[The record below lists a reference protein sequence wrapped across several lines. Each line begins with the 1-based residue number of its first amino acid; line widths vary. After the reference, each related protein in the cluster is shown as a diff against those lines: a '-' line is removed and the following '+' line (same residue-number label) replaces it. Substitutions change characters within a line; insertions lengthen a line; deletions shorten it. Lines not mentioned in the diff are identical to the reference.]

1 MSEVEELIKKQNELR
16 DKRNALYKEI
26 DAIESEIN
34 KIELER
40 FNLDDLI
47 GKYIIYRANGDT
59 YYMKITDIKR
69 LIRGPRLVGRLFYM
83 LDEDGRDSI
92 MHCYESNSIDIDC
105 WEDARKYI
113 TFITEEDYVN
123 AFDIAHEEIKK
134 RMTR

>member
-1 MSEVEELIKKQNELR
+1 MCAIEELIKKQSELR

-34 KIELER
+34 KLELER

-59 YYMKITDIKR
+59 HYIKITDVKR

-83 LDEDGRDSI
+83 IDEDRSDSI
-92 MHCYESNSIDIDC
+92 MHCYESSSIDIDG
-105 WEDARKYI
+105 WEYARQYI
-113 TFITEEDYVN
+113 TFITEEEYVS
-123 AFDIAHEEIKK
+123 AFEKFCEEIKK

>member
-1 MSEVEELIKKQNELR
+1 MSEIEDLKKIQDELR

-26 DAIESEIN
+26 AAIESEIN
-34 KIELER
+34 KLELER

-47 GKYIIYRANGDT
+47 GKYVIYRANGDT

-83 LDEDGRDSI
+83 LDEDRQDSI
-92 MHCYESNSIDIDC
+92 MHCYESNSIDIDG
-105 WEDARKYI
+105 WENARKYI
-113 TFITEEDYVN
+113 TVITEEDYVN
-123 AFDIAHEEIKK
+123 AFDIAHEEIKR

>member
-1 MSEVEELIKKQNELR
+1 MCTFEELIKKQNELR
-16 DKRNALYKEI
+16 DRRNALYKEI

-34 KIELER
+34 KLQFER

-59 YYMKITDIKR
+59 YYMKITSIKR

-83 LDEDGRDSI
+83 LDEDGRDSM

-123 AFDIAHEEIKK
+123 AFDIACEEIKR

>member
-1 MSEVEELIKKQNELR
+1 MCAIEELIKKQSELR

-34 KIELER
+34 KLELER

-59 YYMKITDIKR
+59 YYIKITDVKR

-113 TFITEEDYVN
+113 TFITEDEYMRV
-123 AFDIAHEEIKK
+123 FDKFCEEIKK
-134 RMTR
+134 RMTK

>member
-26 DAIESEIN
+26 AAIESEIN
-34 KIELER
+34 KLELER

-47 GKYIIYRANGDT
+47 GKYVIYRANGDT

-69 LIRGPRLVGRLFYM
+69 LIRGPRIVGRLFYM
-83 LDEDGRDSI
+83 LDEDRKDSI
-92 MHCYESNSIDIDC
+92 MHCYESNSIDIDG
-105 WEDARKYI
+105 WEDARQYI
-113 TFITEEDYVN
+113 TVITEEDYVN
-123 AFDIAHEEIKK
+123 AFDIAYEEIKK

>member
-26 DAIESEIN
+26 AAIESEIN

-83 LDEDGRDSI
+83 LDEDRCDSI
-92 MHCYESNSIDIDC
+92 MHCYESNSIDIDG
-105 WEDARKYI
+105 WEDARQYI
-113 TFITEEDYVN
+113 TVITEEDYVN
-123 AFDIAHEEIKK
+123 AFDIAHEEIKR

>member
-26 DAIESEIN
+26 DVIESEIN

-47 GKYIIYRANGDT
+47 GKYVIYKANGDT

-83 LDEDGRDSI
+83 IDEDRSDSI
-92 MHCYESNSIDIDC
+92 MHCYESSSIDIDC

-113 TFITEEDYVN
+113 TFITEEEYVS
-123 AFDIAHEEIKK
+123 AFEKFCEEIKK
-134 RMTR
+134 RMTK